1 MSTLFVRQALLSDL
15 PQLVPLFDAYRQ
27 FYGKTSDPTAA
38 HSFLLERIER
48 AESVLFLAE
57 DGGQG
62 LGFAQLYP
70 SFSSV
75 ALARTYILNDLYVNV
90 GCRRQGVAK
99 RLLETA
105 ADYAASAGAVRLT
118 LTTAIGNAEARAL
131 YQAVGWQRDEQFFVY
146 HLPIAS

>member
-27 FYGKTSDPTAA
+27 FYGKAADPTAA

-70 SFSSV
+70 CFSSV
-75 ALARTYILNDLYVNV
+75 VLARTYILNDLYVDA

-118 LTTAIGNAEARAL
+118 LATAIGNAEARAL

-146 HLPIAS
+146 HLPITS